1 MKQIEPTYTTFEQ
14 SKWLKEIGFNQ
25 ETDWFWNSLEGN
37 IRLQQYAS
45 FSKNSACAEYFY
57 SATEQL
63 LLAEWLWV
71 EKGIWIQVEPEGENF
86 DEFRFSCF
94 RNHKERVEE
103 TIRHISND
111 LYHSGFK
118 SPQAA
123 YSSAFDYIKNRKLI

>member
-14 SKWLKEIGFNQ
+14 SKWLKEIGLNLRTKDSYFI
-25 ETDWFWNSLEGN
+25 NSEELTIGMPCIN
-37 IRLQQYAS
+37 DKDGDS
-45 FSKNSACAEYFY
+45 FY
-57 SATEQL
+57 SAIEQWMVV
-63 LLAEWLWV
+63 EWLWI

-123 YSSAFDYIKNRKLI
+123 YSAAFDYIKNNKLI